1 MSYSI
6 TSPRVKLSA
15 SWGKWVFPPE
25 PGSTSFMK
33 LLNFSATDGSRLSL
47 RLVKIEIATTK
58 TCHWMLGV
66 MTAWLWM
73 FIFSLSFPYMFS
85 YITIENK
92 PQNGC
97 VFPLQSILK
106 QTLYICTYIYICKH
120 LIIRCCFTLICP
132 KGSIKKM
139 LSYPHLLVLV
149 TTLVCL
155 GEKIIANHQKW
166 VITKNI
172 DWNTIGS

>member
-1 MSYSI
+1 
-6 TSPRVKLSA
+6 
-15 SWGKWVFPPE
+15 
-25 PGSTSFMK
+25 MK

-47 RLVKIEIATTK
+47 RPVKIEIATTK

-66 MTAWLWM
+66 VTVWLWM

-92 PQNGC
+92 PQNGY
-97 VFPLQSILK
+97 VSPLRPIPK

-120 LIIRCCFTLICP
+120 LIIWCCFTLIRP

-139 LSYPHLLVLV
+139 LSYPNLLGLV
-149 TTLVCL
+149 TTRVSL
-155 GEKIIANHQKW
+155 GEKNANHQKW

-172 DWNTIGS
+172 DWNTIAS